1 MAILVHM
8 SSDIRQHKEIEV
20 LLGELGLGEKEIAF
34 YLDLLQH
41 GPRPVAVLAKRAG
54 ATRTAGY
61 DIVRSLESKG
71 LCYASGTS
79 YGRTIHAH
87 PTSALHEL
95 LEEKKRSLKR
105 IESSLSSVEN
115 LIMKHAEKPFV
126 PHEVAYLEGVENIKK
141 IFAMMSMPGVS
152 HVYGVGSELELAE
165 YVGRETLSA
174 FHERRKRNHINFS
187 ILRAGP
193 DRLPGDEFHNDV
205 AYLREVRIRP
215 KGKVRLKSQMYLFD
229 DTIIFLNLFDRPFA
243 TVIRNAPMFV
253 MFHSWFDF
261 IWHASIKSVS
271 RKDKQIIKGK

>member
-1 MAILVHM
+1 MYQGTTILVYM
-8 SSDIRQHKEIEV
+8 SSDIRQHKEIQA
-20 LLGELGLGEKEIAF
+20 LLEELGLGEKEIAF
-34 YLDLLQH
+34 YVDLLQH

-61 DIVRSLESKG
+61 DVVKSLERKG

-87 PTSALHEL
+87 PTSALRDL
-95 LEEKKRSLKR
+95 LDEKKSSLKR
-105 IESSLSSVEN
+105 LESSLSSIDSLIANHVES
-115 LIMKHAEKPFV
+115 PFV
-126 PHEVAYLEGVENIKK
+126 THEVTYLEGNENIKK
-141 IFAMMSMPGVS
+141 IFTMMSAPGVS

-174 FHERRKRNHINFS
+174 FHERRKRNRIRFS

-193 DRLPGDEFHNDV
+193 HRLDGNEFHDDA

-229 DTIIFLNLFDRPFA
+229 NTIIFLNLFDKPFA
-243 TVIRNAPMFV
+243 TVIRNEPMFV
-253 MFHSWFDF
+253 MFHSWFEF

-271 RKDKQIIKGK
+271 RKDK